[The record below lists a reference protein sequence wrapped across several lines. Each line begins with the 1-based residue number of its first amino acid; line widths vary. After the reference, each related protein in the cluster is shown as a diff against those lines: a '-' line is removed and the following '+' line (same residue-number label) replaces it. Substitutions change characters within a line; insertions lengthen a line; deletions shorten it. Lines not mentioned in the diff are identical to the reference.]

1 MEYSSTHSEIIF
13 SVQPEIEIESII
25 GQFHAGK
32 VFVVTEENVYK
43 LWFDKLPLL
52 KSLPLVVLPSG
63 EENKKLTSVEL
74 VWEFLGRMGADRK
87 SLLVNV
93 GGGMLTDLGGF
104 AASTFKRG
112 IDFVNVPTTLL
123 SQVDASVGGKTGIN
137 FRGLKNE
144 IGTFNVPRSVII
156 SSVFLQTLGK
166 RDLLSGFAE
175 MIKHGLIYSS
185 EHFYE
190 LCNIDFDNVD
200 LKSFHEIIRHSVQ
213 VKEYFVLEDPTEKNI
228 RKALNFGHTVGHA
241 LESLLLEQQR
251 PVLHGYA
258 VAWGMMAELYLSQ
271 AICGLDPESS
281 VDICEW
287 IGSLYGNISIT
298 SGDFE
303 ALYELMGHDKK
314 NEAGK
319 INFTLISSPGNFE
332 INQECSKEL
341 IFESLRFLQNS
352 KSQEYEE

>member
-13 SVQPEIEIESII
+13 SAQPEIEIQSII
-25 GQFHAGK
+25 GQYHEGK
-32 VFVVTEENVYK
+32 VYVVTEENVYK

-52 KSLPLVVLPSG
+52 KSLPLVVIPSG

-74 VWEFLGRMGADRK
+74 VWEFLSSIGADRK
-87 SLLVNV
+87 SLLINV

-144 IGTFNVPRSVII
+144 IGTFNVPKSVII
-156 SSVFLQTLGK
+156 SSSFLHTLDRK
-166 RDLLSGFAE
+166 DLLSGFSE

-190 LCNIDFDNVD
+190 LCNVDFDNVD
-200 LKSFHEIIRHSVQ
+200 LKSFQEIIRHSVE
-213 VKEYFVLEDPTEKNI
+213 VKEYFVQQDPTEKNI
-228 RKALNFGHTVGHA
+228 RKALNFGHTIGHA
-241 LESLLLEQQR
+241 LESLLLKQHR

-271 AICGLDPESS
+271 AICGLEPETSG
-281 VDICEW
+281 DICEW
-287 IGSLYGNISIT
+287 IGSLYGNISI
-298 SGDFE
+298 SADDFE
-303 ALYELMGHDKK
+303 ELYKLMGHDKK
-314 NEAGK
+314 NEAGR

-341 IFESLRFLQNS
+341 IFESLRFLQNRINP
-352 KSQEYEE
+352 END